1 MCLKKSTKERENK
14 RDRDE
19 EREKE
24 GESKGE
30 GHKEK
35 QSFCLPLCDSEK
47 EKVREAYCVRRN
59 TEQRDVERHKS

>member
-1 MCLKKSTKERENK
+1 M
-14 RDRDE
+14 
-19 EREKE
+19 
-24 GESKGE
+24 GE

-35 QSFCLPLCDSEK
+35 QSFCLPLCDREK